1 MCLIKDKEKTLNLPA
16 SLSFFRQ
23 MPPSFLYFQSCPW
36 PTPKEQLCMCY
47 LNIYMVSSFPIPRLY
62 ALFKPICDQ
71 FIPFS
76 LVILG
81 CLFGQGHLARTK
93 MRGISGNKEK
103 FRGILEFLPL
113 KQWLTTRVHGPTRC
127 REIFLL
133 IFILSCV
140 CRKNGACETLY
151 SILAPLYVDDFHKH
165 LDFE

>member
-113 KQWLTTRVHGPTRC
+113 KQWLTTRVQARHKT
-127 REIFLL
+127 FLRRL
-133 IFILSCV
+133 MWPIKPKQYTPYGLLPYWINENRQILNN
-140 CRKNGACETLY
+140 RTKERQRY
-151 SILAPLYVDDFHKH
+151 
-165 LDFE
+165 